1 MPSPK
6 NISQEELQALKEEI
20 NELKSYIEELRNT
33 LPTPFCAFSTE
44 GVINDANKS
53 LAELSGYKLL
63 EIIGQPIELLFSDKK
78 EIAELRKELRKRE
91 RIKERE
97 SILITKQKEKIP
109 VSLSLSTRK
118 DLEGNTVGYFT
129 AITGITRIKEYQ
141 RELEEAKAVLEIKV
155 EARTEKLKEL
165 AESLENQVKQ
175 RTKELQEKVNEFER
189 FNRLAV
195 GRELKMVE
203 LKKELKKLKEKL
215 KKPKS

>member
-1 MPSPK
+1 MPPPK

-20 NELKSYIEELRNT
+20 NELKSYIEELRDT

-91 RIKERE
+91 RIRERE

-118 DLEGNTVGYFT
+118 DLEGNIVGYFT
-129 AITGITRIKEYQ
+129 AITEITRIKEYQ

-165 AESLENQVKQ
+165 AEGLENQVKQ
-175 RTKELQEKVNEFER
+175 RTEELQEKVNELER